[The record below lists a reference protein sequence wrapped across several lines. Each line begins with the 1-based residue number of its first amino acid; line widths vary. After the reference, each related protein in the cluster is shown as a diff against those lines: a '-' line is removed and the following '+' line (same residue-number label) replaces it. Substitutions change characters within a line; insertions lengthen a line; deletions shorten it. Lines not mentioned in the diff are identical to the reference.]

1 MYVILPIYKN
11 RSRKLKYLQ
20 VVCKIVFT
28 IPRTN
33 LPMFFGFLPEVCVHK
48 V

>member
-11 RSRKLKYLQ
+11 RSHKLKYLQ
-20 VVCKIVFT
+20 VVCKIDFP

-33 LPMFFGFLPEVCVHK
+33 LPMFFGFLPMVYVHK